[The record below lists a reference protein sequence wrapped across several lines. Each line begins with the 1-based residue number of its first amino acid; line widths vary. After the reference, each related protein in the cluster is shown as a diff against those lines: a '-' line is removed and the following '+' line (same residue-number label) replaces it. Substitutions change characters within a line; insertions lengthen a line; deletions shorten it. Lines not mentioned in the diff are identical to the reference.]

1 MTMRTKKGGFEEE
14 YKLNK
19 TIPACGV
26 SFILLLRLTQESGRY
41 ISLIISFNNHNSVH
55 YNC

>member
-1 MTMRTKKGGFEEE
+1 MTMRTKKGGFFEEE

-26 SFILLLRLTQESGRY
+26 SFILLLRFTQEPGRY
-41 ISLIISFNNHNSVH
+41 MCRGFGSQIA
-55 YNC
+55 